1 MKMKKNDFNAGS
13 PYSSWLKEEMI
24 SELFDSDNRGLAK
37 KHNVKAD
44 KYAMTFIYECVEK
57 LDDYPDDLRKIAVD
71 IIRIELDS
79 TFEK

>member
-1 MKMKKNDFNAGS
+1 MKMKKEDFNAGS
-13 PYSSWLKEEMI
+13 PYSCWLKEEMM

-44 KYAMTFIYECVEK
+44 EDARLFISDCVAK
-57 LDDYPDDLRKIAVD
+57 LDDYPEGFRNIAVD

-79 TFEK
+79 SFEV